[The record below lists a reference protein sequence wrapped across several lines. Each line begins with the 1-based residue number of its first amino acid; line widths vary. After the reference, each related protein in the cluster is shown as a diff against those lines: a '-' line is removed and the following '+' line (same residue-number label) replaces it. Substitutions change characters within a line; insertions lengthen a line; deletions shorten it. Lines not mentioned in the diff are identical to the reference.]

1 MFKFLKDKSIVNK
14 IIIINAVVSVC
25 IIIFLV
31 FNNFYI
37 KYELN
42 KRTSYN
48 YKTLL
53 TEFQNR
59 FFVEVDR
66 IKNLGTITLNTAE
79 VTNVKRFPKNSTAQ
93 IENIRS
99 LKNQLS
105 FIATSFDYGT
115 SMNIY
120 LKNNGIVINENG
132 NVDSEYFNVSS
143 GNSSYFSSSEIIEL
157 EKLETGFYPF
167 ADSILYVNN
176 TASDMSFYFTASKD
190 TFISFLEAS
199 DKEDD
204 GGFAIF
210 FDEELIASSKNLPNS
225 LDYKKIFQNG
235 EDIYKNTDGKKY
247 GIVTSNCE
255 FYGKPLTFTYICNNN
270 QYEKIANYVNT
281 YTWLS
286 VILFLFINFFAVA
299 IQYITYIPIRKMA
312 LNFNSYE
319 NGKNEINVIQSAF
332 EHLKKNNSAMQ
343 DVIERNE
350 RLYEGQALL
359 KLMHG
364 EKQGIDT
371 KMLDKLSQKFPEYV
385 ALYVLMSSGFGS
397 LEIFEEIIS
406 ENYYIEKIFTD
417 TKSKKYV
424 VCCENRAKLA
434 EFLLRMVKKFNAE
447 KELIMGISEVYGD
460 ISMLNIAY
468 TESSQVLYK
477 CPVPELLNNSV
488 LEYKNLEFKAKF
500 SIPWEKEHE
509 VINSVLKG
517 DEEKITEFFEQ
528 YLFGKFEAMSYENFK
543 RVYSHLMSILR
554 EVTDTNNIEM
564 DYKIDDENISVEN
577 IHKYVSGCYLKVA
590 RCFKNTSRNS
600 MYEAILEYVNS
611 NTDKCLTVNSIAY
624 SLKITPEYLSS
635 YFKKMSGLNISTY
648 ISNAKIE
655 KAKEILKGKKNIKIS
670 DVAQMVGFDSVNT
683 FNRNFKKYTGET
695 PSQFKQ
701 KFD

>member
-25 IIIFLV
+25 IITFLA

-42 KRTSYN
+42 RKTADN

-66 IKNLGTITLNTAE
+66 IKNLGTLTLNATE
-79 VTNVKRFPKNSTAQ
+79 ITNVKRLPKNSAAQ

-105 FIATSFDYGT
+105 FISTSFDYGT
-115 SMNIY
+115 SVNVY
-120 LKNNGIVINENG
+120 LKNNGIVISENG
-132 NVDSEYFNVSS
+132 SVDKEYFNISSS
-143 GNSSYFSSSEIIEL
+143 GSPYFSSSEIIEL

-167 ADSILYVNN
+167 SDHILYVNN
-176 TASDMSFYFTASKD
+176 ATRDMSFYFTVSKD
-190 TFISFLEAS
+190 MFVSFLESS
-199 DKEDD
+199 DKSYD

-210 FDEELIASSKNLPNS
+210 FDGELIASSKGVPDT
-225 LDYKKIFQNG
+225 LDYKMISKNDG
-235 EDIYKNTDGKKY
+235 NIYKNTDGMKY

-255 FYGKPLTFTYICNNN
+255 FYGKPLMFTYICNDN
-270 QYEKIANYVNT
+270 QYEKIANYVNL
-281 YTWLS
+281 YTWFS
-286 VILFLFINFFAVA
+286 IILFLFINCFAVA
-299 IQYITYIPIRKMA
+299 IQYITYIPIKKMA
-312 LNFNSYE
+312 LDFNSYE
-319 NGKNEINVIQSAF
+319 NGKNEINTLQTAF

-359 KLMHG
+359 KLMLG

-371 KMLDKLSQKFPEYV
+371 KMIDKLSQKFSEYV
-385 ALYVLMSSGFGS
+385 VLYVLTSSAFGS

-417 TKSKKYV
+417 TKGKKYV

-434 EFLLRMVKKFNAE
+434 EFLLRIVQKLNAE
-447 KELIMGISEVYGD
+447 KELIVGISEVYGD

-477 CPVPELLNNSV
+477 CPVPDLLNNNV
-488 LEYKNLEFKAKF
+488 LEYKNLEFKTKF

-517 DEEKITEFFEQ
+517 DAEKVNAFFEQ
-528 YLFGKFEAMSYENFK
+528 YLFGKFDVMSYENFK
-543 RVYSHLMSILR
+543 RVYSHLMSILK

-564 DYKIDDENISVEN
+564 DYEIADENISVEN
-577 IHKYVSGCYLKVA
+577 IHKYVSNCYLKVA
-590 RCFKNTSRNS
+590 QCFKNTSRSS
-600 MYEAILEYVNS
+600 MYDAIVEYINA

-655 KAKEILKGKKNIKIS
+655 KAKEILKGEKNIKIS
-670 DVAQMVGFDSVNT
+670 DVAQMVGFDQVNT

-695 PSQFKQ
+695 PSRFKQ